1 MLSKESKRQDMLF
14 YGSYLALSRLRALF
28 DTLHAHATRDV
39 RNIACGI
46 QNIEKKK
53 DLYL

>member
-1 MLSKESKRQDMLF
+1 MLF
-14 YGSYLALSRLRALF
+14 YDSYLALRHLRALF

-46 QNIEKKK
+46 QNIDKKKK